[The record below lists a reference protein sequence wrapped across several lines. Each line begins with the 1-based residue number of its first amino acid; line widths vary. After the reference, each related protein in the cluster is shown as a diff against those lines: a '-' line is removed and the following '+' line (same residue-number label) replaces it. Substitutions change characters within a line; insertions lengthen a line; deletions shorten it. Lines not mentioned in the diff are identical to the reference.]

1 MMSDLSLEI
10 IGDFAVVW
18 LLSPKKTFSAAPRSG
33 LSQFISRLP
42 GHSLQVEHCP
52 APLSYIAS
60 TVEHVLSVIWGLGQP
75 RLTQGFPVTNAIDDS
90 SFAMHCRLG
99 RSL

>member
-10 IGDFAVVW
+10 IGDFAIVW

-33 LSQFISRLP
+33 PSQFISRLP

-52 APLSYIAS
+52 APPSYIS
-60 TVEHVLSVIWGLGQP
+60 IIMFRDCDYTL
-75 RLTQGFPVTNAIDDS
+75 TNALRAPS
-90 SFAMHCRLG
+90 TCRGASPGNVLRG
-99 RSL
+99 RNGC